1 MATGAGQWVGGERY
15 DAYASALPGRSCLH
29 PPTKR
34 RVHSSQLTI
43 SLSCEPLY
51 AGGARRPS
59 LQTESRFTRNEEFV
73 KTLMLGAGAVGTVSA
88 LKFAQEAM
96 LEQLVIA
103 DAVSARASLLADRL
117 NDPRVS
123 GLGLDA
129 CDRAAVARTIRETG
143 STIVLNAALPLTNLQ
158 VMRACLDAGCDYI
171 DLASGGT
178 DADGVPK
185 LEDQFALDGE
195 FRAAGRLALLGMGAD
210 PGTTNVYAAYA
221 AKHLLDTVTEIR
233 VRDGDNS
240 VCQGHDGFVAA
251 FSPWVFIDECLCK
264 AVSWRDGRY
273 HLEEPLTGSE
283 PFEFPELGILDCYYV
298 DHEESKTLPRS
309 FPHARIVDFKL
320 CMDDVTVETLRVMK
334 RLGLSAKSR
343 VQVGDASIA
352 PRDLVVSLLPQPKDL
367 AGRLRG
373 KTCVGTL
380 VRGLKNGEPRAYYVY
395 NVSDH
400 EAAYAELGVQATA
413 YQTGI
418 PPVIAAR
425 LIHRGVWRGAGVVSP
440 EQFDPDPFLEALA
453 QEGMP
458 WQVRDDSSR
467 TGVPRV
473 PRLSR
478 PETAAA

>member
-1 MATGAGQWVGGERY
+1 
-15 DAYASALPGRSCLH
+15 
-29 PPTKR
+29 
-34 RVHSSQLTI
+34 
-43 SLSCEPLY
+43 
-51 AGGARRPS
+51 
-59 LQTESRFTRNEEFV
+59 
-73 KTLMLGAGAVGTVSA
+73 MLGAGAVGTVSA
-88 LKFAQEAM
+88 LKFVHEAM
-96 LEQLVIA
+96 LEKLVIA

-117 NDPRVS
+117 DDPRATA
-123 GLGLDA
+123 LTLDA
-129 CDRAAVARTIRETG
+129 GDRAAVARTIRDTG
-143 STIVLNAALPLTNLQ
+143 TTIVLNAALPATNLQ

-185 LEDQFALDGE
+185 LEDQFALDEE
-195 FRAAGRLALLGMGAD
+195 FRTAGRLALLGMGAD

-240 VCQGHDGFVAA
+240 VCQGHDGLVAA

-273 HLEEPLTGSE
+273 HLEEPLTGFE
-283 PFEFPELGILDCYYV
+283 PFEFPELGILNCYYV
-298 DHEESKTLPRS
+298 DHEESKTLPRF
-309 FPHARIVDFKL
+309 FPQAQLVDFKL

-334 RLGLSAKSR
+334 RLGLSGKNR
-343 VQVGDASIA
+343 VQVGEASIA

-367 AGRLRG
+367 AGRMRG

-380 VRGLKNGEPRAYYVY
+380 ARGTKNGEPRAYYIY

-400 EAAYAELGVQATA
+400 ETAYAELGVQATA

-425 LIHRGVWRGAGVVSP
+425 LIHSGVWRGVGVMSP
-440 EQFDPDPFLEALA
+440 EQFDPDPFLERLA
-453 QEGMP
+453 REGMP
-458 WQVRDDSSR
+458 WHIRDDTAR
-467 TGVPRV
+467 TGIPRV
-473 PRLSR
+473 RRLSR